1 VELLLRPAATKTKVV
16 PDLAGGAHFYLQ
28 TANSS
33 LGKRN
38 GGGWAV
44 RVYYSSESNSTPW
57 DVPST
62 GVLSQVVHDS
72 NANDDEVDRDL
83 NEFLTF
89 YARALILLVIPYQEE
104 IEASNRGGGA
114 MGTLA
119 ICRRAGRILQSAAQH
134 PNAIGTVRRVV
145 VVPDAGAAFR
155 SLRYL
160 TTESENYRMGPY
172 GDKFISEQRAL
183 QGMPMIQPRSATSS
197 RAATQTT
204 AGASDNSQHHR
215 VQSYRERNQG
225 AILSFATRAN
235 IPFMEMNSAIRIYR
249 DLATAQLAP
258 TGKMGLP
265 PSLLVTLADPGL
277 RSSIPF
283 ESRTDRLVSAFFDS
297 PYPTER
303 EMAAVEASRLGA
315 PETVVLQNPFL
326 QPEYEADDTENSQE
340 LQFSPAVP
348 APRVEL
354 ESAPWRKNA
363 PVDALMADP
372 QRPRDAPPS
381 IVAKPVEE
389 YSSTSFYQHQQQT
402 LIGGGL
408 QTARHT
414 RSATAHVVRDTGAN
428 GWADGNRGS
437 FLAQNQQESRI
448 RDIIQSQSSIH
459 GILAPSETLRS
470 GNLPASYLQPKRP
483 SIGTNTGRKAAVTQ
497 GSRPF
502 VGRKTGPR
510 SFWRPY

>member
-1 VELLLRPAATKTKVV
+1 
-16 PDLAGGAHFYLQ
+16 
-28 TANSS
+28 
-33 LGKRN
+33 
-38 GGGWAV
+38 V
-44 RVYYSSESNSTPW
+44 RVYYSSESNAKPL

-62 GVLSQVVHDS
+62 AVLSQVVHDS

-89 YARALILLVIPYQEE
+89 YARALILLVIPYREE
-104 IEASNRGGGA
+104 IEASKRGGGA

-134 PNAIGTVRRVV
+134 PNAIGTVRRVAV
-145 VVPDAGAAFR
+145 VLDAAAAFR

-160 TTESENYRMGPY
+160 TTESENYRVGPY

-183 QGMPMIQPRSATSS
+183 QGMPTIQPPSAKSS
-197 RAATQTT
+197 HAATQT
-204 AGASDNSQHHR
+204 AANSSDNSQQHR
-215 VQSYRERNQG
+215 VQSYRERNQS

-249 DLATAQLAP
+249 DLAAAQQAP
-258 TGKMGLP
+258 AGKMQMP
-265 PSLLVTLADPGL
+265 SSLLVALADPGL

-303 EMAAVEASRLGA
+303 EMAAAEARRLGA

-326 QPEYEADDTENSQE
+326 QPQYEADDTENSQA
-340 LQFSPAVP
+340 LQFSPGVP

-354 ESAPWRKNA
+354 ESAPWPKPARA
-363 PVDALMADP
+363 DALMADP
-372 QRPRDAPPS
+372 QRPRDGPPS
-381 IVAKPVEE
+381 GVAKPVEE
-389 YSSTSFYQHQQQT
+389 YSSTSFYLHQKQQT

-414 RSATAHVVRDTGAN
+414 RSAMTQLVRDTGAN
-428 GWADGNRGS
+428 VWEDGNRDS
-437 FLAQNQQESRI
+437 FPAQHQESRI
-448 RDIIQSQSSIH
+448 REIVQSRSNIH
-459 GILAPSETLRS
+459 RALAPSETLGS
-470 GNLPASYLQPKRP
+470 GNLAASYLQPKRS
-483 SIGTNTGRKAAVTQ
+483 SIGANTGRKAVVPQ